1 MNTLVL
7 SLFICILS
15 LCQMSHITIHCITKK
30 VEMSCV
36 IGINCYLF
44 IKEISG
50 NQFIGGALNICLQL
64 Y

>member
-1 MNTLVL
+1 
-7 SLFICILS
+7 
-15 LCQMSHITIHCITKK
+15 MSHITIHCITKK